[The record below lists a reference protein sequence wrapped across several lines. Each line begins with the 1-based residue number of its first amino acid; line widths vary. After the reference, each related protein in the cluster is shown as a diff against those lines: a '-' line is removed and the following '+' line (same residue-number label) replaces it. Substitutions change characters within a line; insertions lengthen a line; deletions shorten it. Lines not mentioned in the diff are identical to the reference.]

1 MRRRMGTVDA
11 REVSYA
17 RVCLALRPFRLFQSG
32 DRYVHVVAGQDVK
45 VPVLVQRAETGR
57 PSHADDEH
65 VWLPPLEHWCAA
77 IAHHV
82 RAGTNRDLPRWEL
95 QQHVLRAI
103 ADACREY
110 PTVSAAEVAARL
122 YAAGAG
128 AGVPPVTQTMPRVPA
143 AEWRR

>member
-1 MRRRMGTVDA
+1 MGTVDA

-17 RVCLALRPFRLFQSG
+17 RVCLVLRPFRLFQLG
-32 DRYVHVVAGQDVK
+32 DRYVHVVAGHDVE

-57 PSHADDEH
+57 PSHADEEH

-82 RAGTNRDLPRWEL
+82 RAGASRELPRWEL
-95 QQHVLRAI
+95 QQQVFRAI
-103 ADACREY
+103 GDACHEY
-110 PTVSAAEVAARL
+110 PIVSAAEVAARL
-122 YAAGAG
+122 YATGAG
-128 AGVPPVTQTMPRVPA
+128 TAVPPVSRTMPRIPA

>member
-1 MRRRMGTVDA
+1 MGSVDA

-17 RVCLALRPFRLFQSG
+17 RVCLALRPFRLFQLG
-32 DRYVHVVAGQDVK
+32 DRYVHVLAGHDVE
-45 VPVLVQRAETGR
+45 VPALVQRAERGR

-82 RAGTNRDLPRWEL
+82 RARANRDLPRWEL
-95 QQHVLRAI
+95 QQQVFRAI
-103 ADACREY
+103 ADACHDY

-122 YAAGAG
+122 YADGAG
-128 AGVPPVTQTMPRVPA
+128 AEVPPVTQTLPRIPA

>member
-17 RVCLALRPFRLFQSG
+17 RVCLALRPFRLFQPG
-32 DRYVHVVAGQDVK
+32 DRYVHVIAGQDVK
-45 VPVLVQRAETGR
+45 VPVLVQRAQAGR
-57 PSHADDEH
+57 PALADEEH

-77 IAHHV
+77 LAHHV
-82 RAGTNRDLPRWEL
+82 RAGADRELARWEL
-95 QQHVLRAI
+95 MQHVFRAV
-103 ADACREY
+103 ADACRDY

-122 YAAGAG
+122 YATGAG
-128 AGVPPVTQTMPRVPA
+128 TEVPPVTQTMPRVPA